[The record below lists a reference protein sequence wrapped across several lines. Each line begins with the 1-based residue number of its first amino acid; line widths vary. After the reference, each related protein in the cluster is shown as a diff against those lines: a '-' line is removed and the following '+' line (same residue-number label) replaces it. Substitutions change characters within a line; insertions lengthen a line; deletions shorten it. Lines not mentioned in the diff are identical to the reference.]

1 MLYDDDIVIK
11 DEEVKLDLNGK
22 DVSTILGLDDIK
34 QMNKQ
39 SVNHYEVDL
48 DLYDDIYNS
57 SPVIRR
63 SVEEG
68 NKSLGVFDKLNK
80 DLFLGLYKGKTE
92 IVKESTMTKSTVI
105 NNMLM
110 KDIVKNDDFL
120 NLRKNCRLDE
130 FNSMLGTEALNKG
143 TIELIEDWKEE
154 IKSQLIEKGLDEN
167 SLDCLQQ
174 LSDQEDELI
183 KNLDAL
189 QTTQEMKDSLNPDDK
204 DALDKLNKI
213 EEIYKDKIQENKN
226 NLNNLGNQMDQV
238 MTSVPNL
245 VPSLKSK
252 FENLLQRTNSD
263 ISDIIEELEGWGFED
278 GTNGRI
284 SYAEK
289 KQAIERI
296 RKSEKLKKLTDKI
309 GKFRDSA
316 LACQKRKSN
325 DTATAIKSVTIGGN
339 INRTL
344 PSEKMKLCNEVT
356 KKDFIRKMTQK
367 ELLEYKL
374 ISHNEKCKGP
384 IVCCIDT
391 SGSMSGSREM
401 WSKAVAIAMLEI
413 AHNQKRD
420 FAGILFSHRVN
431 DEDVII
437 IDKDKI
443 EPQKVLDLAES
454 FDGGGTDFEIPL
466 DKAMKIINDQK
477 FKKADIIFLTDGEC
491 DLSSYF
497 LSEFKKQKEDKDVN
511 VFSILINT
519 GKRVSDSTLK
529 LFSDKII
536 TLAQLRDL
544 DNANSDV
551 VKEIFSLV

>member
-1 MLYDDDIVIK
+1 MLYDDIVIK

-22 DVSTILGLDDIK
+22 DVATILGLDDIK

-80 DLFLGLYKGKTE
+80 DLFLGLYKGKAE

-143 TIELIEDWKEE
+143 TMELIENWKEE

-238 MTSVPNL
+238 MVSVPNL

-391 SGSMSGSREM
+391 SGSMNGSREM

-420 FAGILFSHRVN
+420 FAGILFSHSVN
-431 DEDVII
+431 DKDVII

-477 FKKADIIFLTDGEC
+477 FKKADIIFITDGEC
-491 DLSSYF
+491 DLSSCF